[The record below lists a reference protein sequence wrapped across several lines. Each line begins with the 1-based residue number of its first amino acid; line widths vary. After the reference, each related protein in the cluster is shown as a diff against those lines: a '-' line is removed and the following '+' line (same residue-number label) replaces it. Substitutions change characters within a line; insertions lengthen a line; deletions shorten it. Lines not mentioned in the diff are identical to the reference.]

1 MQGEGESR
9 IVSYSGYYNLTMR
22 SKTNM
27 GERVF
32 LVPLERTPRDWLL
45 QILKG
50 EPREPT
56 MPKTKTLPQIIA
68 AQVEKAIEAAGYRSQ
83 DEFANAVGI
92 PRATLNRVLS
102 GRFDNRISTLEKIAS
117 GLDLPIALFLTGD
130 GSKKVKSTLHT
141 LGPKKKS
148 KIVVKIIVP
157 KDEDAP
163 QWLIDACREGAGQI
177 EQEPAKSKTKPTR
190 A

>member
-1 MQGEGESR
+1 MSSNTDKG
-9 IVSYSGYYNLTMR
+9 T
-22 SKTNM
+22 
-27 GERVF
+27 RVF

-68 AQVEKAIEAAGYRSQ
+68 AQVEKAIEAAGFRSQ
-83 DEFANAVGI
+83 DEFANAAGI

-102 GRFDNRISTLEKIAS
+102 GRFDNRISTLEKIAA
-117 GLDLPIALFLTGD
+117 GLDLPIASFLTGD
-130 GSKKVKSTLHT
+130 AKRKGKSPLHAI
-141 LGPKKKS
+141 GPKKRS

-157 KDEDAP
+157 KDEEAP

-177 EQEPAKSKTKPTR
+177 EG
-190 A
+190 